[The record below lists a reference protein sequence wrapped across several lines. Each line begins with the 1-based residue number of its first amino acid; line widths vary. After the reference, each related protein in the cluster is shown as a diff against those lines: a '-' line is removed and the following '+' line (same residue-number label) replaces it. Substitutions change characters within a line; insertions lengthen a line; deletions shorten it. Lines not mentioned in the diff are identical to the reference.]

1 MIWYQ
6 WRGRAAPLIVGQ
18 LSHSL
23 PPPLTIPPLKS
34 VSDSSGSWFQESVVF
49 FNSFLGTLSTPECQ
63 IFGLFDQT
71 LIHICTLQTVFLRS
85 WMKSSSLQD
94 PPLDRT
100 RAGAGAHKT
109 SWSPLQWTCSPAP
122 PPATS
127 PPPGWWKLVSSQ
139 GWCSGAQLV
148 VPWWWAGGCRLYRP
162 APVPVPARAT
172 TRESSSSVVRRRPRG
187 PLAVSRRTSWHQ
199 WYIWNK

>member
-1 MIWYQ
+1 MAGA
-6 WRGRAAPLIVGQ
+6 GRAPNRGPAITFSNP
-18 LSHSL
+18 SPHH
-23 PPPLTIPPLKS
+23 PPHLKS

-127 PPPGWWKLVSSQ
+127 PPQGGENWFLARGGAVVLSWWCRGGELVD
-139 GWCSGAQLV
+139 
-148 VPWWWAGGCRLYRP
+148 AGCTAPPRCRCRP
-162 APVPVPARAT
+162 EPL
-172 TRESSSSVVRRRPRG
+172 RESP
-187 PLAVSRRTSWHQ
+187 PAQ
-199 WYIWNK
+199 